1 MIDVRVPRLPLLL
14 LLSLLL
20 GGVSGCSGQSTVL
33 GTWWWPSLDPD
44 RTGEG
49 ELDGG
54 RGFEVRGFATRVLTD
69 TLPARDY
76 LGIMF
81 VSSKTTVSCLS
92 YAAYLDSLAETQRW
106 FDSVTSLDISAE
118 ERPSNAQILGYVCQS
133 ISEASREAFGD
144 TGAYRGLH
152 LIMDLSDGGPLETGE
167 FSAAEKGSAA
177 DQLGGAELLAPST
190 YVGRF
195 YERSIH
201 GQGVLPDLA
210 ESSNAGDFDPVVACP
225 AIFSSLLDN
234 SAGFPDPDVP
244 VLNAAAHRY
253 YHDYE
258 SQTSL
263 PFNGGALN
271 VLNAVVAREYGQLA
285 TIGSDVSPTVF
296 LEVAGAV
303 DSFPYEQIL
312 MSTQANPVAV
322 EPCPELAEAMPF
334 VWSEVASL
342 GWETELLVPEGDD
355 DDSAGDSD

>member
-1 MIDVRVPRLPLLL
+1 
-14 LLSLLL
+14 LSLLL
-20 GGVSGCSGQSTVL
+20 GGVSGCSDSSTVL

-44 RTGEG
+44 RTGDG

-54 RGFEVRGFATRVLTD
+54 RGFEVQGFATRVLTD

-81 VSSKTTVSCLS
+81 VSSKTTVSCPS

-106 FDSVTSLDISAE
+106 FDSVTSLDVSPE

-133 ISEASREAFGD
+133 ISEASRESFGD
-144 TGAYRGLH
+144 DGAYRALH
-152 LIMDLSDGGPLETGE
+152 LIMDLSDGGPLDSGE
-167 FSAAEKGSAA
+167 FRAAQKGSAA
-177 DQLGGAELLAPST
+177 GQLGGAELLTPST
-190 YVGRF
+190 YVARL

-201 GQGVLPDLA
+201 GERILPDLA
-210 ESSNAGDFDPVVACP
+210 LSTNAGDLDPLAACP

-258 SQTSL
+258 SQNSL

-271 VLNAVVAREYGQLA
+271 VLNAVVAREYGQLN
-285 TIGSDVSPTVF
+285 TVGSDVSPTAF

-303 DSFPYEQIL
+303 DSFPYEQVL
-312 MSTQANPVAV
+312 VSTQANPVAV
-322 EPCPELAEAMPF
+322 EPCPELADAMPF
-334 VWSEVASL
+334 VWSEVGSL
-342 GWETELLVPEGDD
+342 GWEIELPGDGGDD
-355 DDSAGDSD
+355 DDSASDSD